1 MKKYLEFIIEARG
14 SRASEKAASL
24 NLTSDSHGGW
34 LDRSGRLVA
43 KTEKGDLV
51 FIKRKSPT
59 TQKTAPPTQPMK
71 PSARTAAP
79 LAKRQPP
86 EREIKPPKEQEKA
99 PEPKTQEVLTV
110 VFGRFN
116 PPTIG
121 HEKLLK
127 KAKEIA
133 QSGDLRI
140 YPSRAQGDPSNPLNP
155 SDKIYYMRK
164 SFPKFADNIINDDDM
179 KTIFDVLRL
188 ADEEGYDVV
197 NLVTG
202 SKRRSEFDRLAKQ
215 YNGEIYDLADINVIA
230 LPSEDPDLENSPN
243 PSSSARL
250 RKAAVEDDFFS
261 FQKGLTKV
269 LNVKQQKA
277 LFFAVQRALS
287 KETKESWRIDPT
299 SNYEILKE
307 EYYKENIYKTG
318 DLIESLN
325 TGITGKIIRRGPNY
339 VICVNEDMNIMFK
352 SWIED
357 IKEWTDISGV
367 PAEQREIGTDSLR
380 DYTMSLTGTTVIDN
394 YLKKRKNK
402 LNSFKK

>member
-1 MKKYLEFIIEARG
+1 MKKYFEFLYEARG
-14 SRASEKAASL
+14 SQAAEKAL
-24 NLTSDSHGGW
+24 NLGLASDGHGYW
-34 LDRSGRLVA
+34 VDRSGRKVA
-43 KTEKGDLV
+43 KTEGGQLV
-51 FIKRKSPT
+51 FVKKRS
-59 TQKTAPPTQPMK
+59 
-71 PSARTAAP
+71 PSAEKAAPSGSAIKPAARTQAP

-86 EREIKPPKEQEKA
+86 EREVKPPKEQEKA
-99 PEPKTQEVLTV
+99 PEPETQEVLTV

-140 YPSRAQGDPSNPLNP
+140 YPSRAQGDPSNPLSP

-164 SFPKFADNIINDDDM
+164 AFPKFADNIINDDDM
-179 KTIFDVLRL
+179 KTIFDVLKL

-202 SKRRSEFDRLAKQ
+202 AKRRSEFDRLANQ
-215 YNGEIYDLADINVIA
+215 YNGEIYNLADINVVA

-261 FQKGLTKV
+261 FQKGLSKA
-269 LNVKQQKA
+269 LNAKQQQA

-287 KETKESWRIDPT
+287 KETKESWRIDPA

-367 PAEQREIGTDSLR
+367 SADQREIGTNSLR
-380 DYTMSLTGTTVIDN
+380 NYTMRLTGTTVIDN

>member
-1 MKKYLEFIIEARG
+1 MKKYFEFLYEARG
-14 SRASEKAASL
+14 SQAAEKAL
-24 NLTSDSHGGW
+24 NLGLASDGHGYW
-34 LDRSGRLVA
+34 VDRSGRKVA
-43 KTEKGDLV
+43 KTEGGQLV
-51 FIKRKSPT
+51 FVKKRSPAAEKAAPSGSAIKP
-59 TQKTAPPTQPMK
+59 A
-71 PSARTAAP
+71 ARTQAP

-86 EREIKPPKEQEKA
+86 ERQVSPPKEQEKA
-99 PEPKTQEVLTV
+99 PEPGTQEVLTV

-140 YPSRAQGDPSNPLNP
+140 YPSRAQGDPSNPLSP

-164 SFPKFADNIINDDDM
+164 AFPKFSDNIINDDDM
-179 KTIFDVLRL
+179 KSIFDVLKL
-188 ADEEGYDVV
+188 ADEEGYESV

-202 SKRRSEFDRLAKQ
+202 AKRRSEFDRLANQ
-215 YNGEIYDLADINVIA
+215 YNGEIYNLADINVVA

-250 RKAAVEDDFFS
+250 RKAAAEDDFFA
-261 FQKGLTKV
+261 FQRGLPKI
-269 LNVKQQKA
+269 LNAKQQQA
-277 LFFAVQRALS
+277 LFFAVQRALTGE
-287 KETKESWRIDPT
+287 KEKKESWKIDPT

-318 DLIESLN
+318 DLIENLN
-325 TGITGKIIRRGPNY
+325 TGLTGKIIRRGPNY

-357 IKEWTDISGV
+357 IKEWTDVSGV
-367 PAEQREIGTDSLR
+367 PAEQREIGTDAHR
-380 DYTMSLTGTTVIDN
+380 KYVMRLTGTKAIEN
-394 YLKKRKNK
+394 FLKKRKK
-402 LNSFKK
+402 SK

>member
-1 MKKYLEFIIEARG
+1 MKKYFEFLYEARG
-14 SRASEKAASL
+14 SQAAEKAL
-24 NLTSDSHGGW
+24 NLGLASDGHGYW
-34 LDRSGRLVA
+34 VDRSGRKVA
-43 KTEKGDLV
+43 KTEGGQLV
-51 FIKRKSPT
+51 FVKKRSPAAEKAAPSGSAIKP
-59 TQKTAPPTQPMK
+59 A
-71 PSARTAAP
+71 ARTQAP

-86 EREIKPPKEQEKA
+86 ERQVSPPKEQEKA
-99 PEPKTQEVLTV
+99 PEPGTQEVLTV

-140 YPSRAQGDPSNPLNP
+140 YPSRAQGDPSNPLSP

-164 SFPKFADNIINDDDM
+164 AFPKFSDNIINDDDM
-179 KTIFDVLRL
+179 KSIFDVLKL
-188 ADEEGYDVV
+188 ADEEGYESV

-202 SKRRSEFDRLAKQ
+202 AKRRSEFDRLANQ
-215 YNGEIYDLADINVIA
+215 YNGEIYNLADINVVA

-250 RKAAVEDDFFS
+250 RKAAAEDDFFA
-261 FQKGLTKV
+261 FQRGLPKT
-269 LNVKQQKA
+269 LNAKQQQA
-277 LFFAVQRALS
+277 LFFAVQRALTGE
-287 KETKESWRIDPT
+287 KEKKESWKIDPT

-318 DLIESLN
+318 DLIENLN
-325 TGITGKIIRRGPNY
+325 TGLTGKIIRRGPNY

-357 IKEWTDISGV
+357 IKEWTDVSGV
-367 PAEQREIGTDSLR
+367 PAEQREIGTDAHR
-380 DYTMSLTGTTVIDN
+380 KYVMRLTGTKAIEN
-394 YLKKRKNK
+394 FLKKRKK
-402 LNSFKK
+402 SK

>member
-1 MKKYLEFIIEARG
+1 MKRYLEFILEARG

-59 TQKTAPPTQPMK
+59 AQKAAPPTQPMK
-71 PSARTAAP
+71 PSARVQAP

-86 EREIKPPKEQEKA
+86 EREIRPPKEQEKA
-99 PEPKTQEVLTV
+99 PEPETQDVLTV

-133 QSGDLRI
+133 QSGDLKI
-140 YPSRAQGDPSNPLNP
+140 YPSRSYGDPSNPLSP

-164 SFPKFADNIINDDDM
+164 AFPKFADNIINDDDM

-188 ADEEGYDVV
+188 ADEEGYDAV

-202 SKRRSEFDRLAKQ
+202 AKRRSEFDRLANQ
-215 YNGEIYDLADINVIA
+215 YNGEIYNFADINVVA
-230 LPSEDPDLENSPN
+230 LPSEDPDLGNSPN

-250 RKAAVEDDFFS
+250 RKAAIEDDFFS
-261 FQKGLTKV
+261 FQKGLTKS
-269 LNVKQQKA
+269 LNVKQQQA

-287 KETKESWRIDPT
+287 GEKKESWRIDPS

-318 DLIESLN
+318 DIIENLN
-325 TGITGKIIRRGPNY
+325 TGLAGKIIRRGPNY
-339 VICVNEDMNIMFK
+339 VICVNEEYNIMFK
-352 SWIED
+352 SWIEN

-367 PAEQREIGTDSLR
+367 SADQREIGTDSLR
-380 DYTMSLTGTTVIDN
+380 NYTMRLTGINAIDN
-394 YLKKRKNK
+394 YLKKRRNK

>member
-1 MKKYLEFIIEARG
+1 MKKYFEFLYEARG
-14 SRASEKAASL
+14 SQAAEKAL
-24 NLTSDSHGGW
+24 NLGLASDGHGYW
-34 LDRSGRLVA
+34 VDRSGRKVA
-43 KTEKGDLV
+43 KTEGGQLV
-51 FIKRKSPT
+51 FVKKRSPAAE
-59 TQKTAPPTQPMK
+59 KAAPPRSAIK
-71 PSARTAAP
+71 PAARTQAP

-86 EREIKPPKEQEKA
+86 EREVKPPKEQEKA
-99 PEPKTQEVLTV
+99 PEPETQEVLTV

-140 YPSRAQGDPSNPLNP
+140 YPSRAQGDPSNPLSP

-164 SFPKFADNIINDDDM
+164 AFPKFADNIINDDDM
-179 KTIFDVLRL
+179 KTIFDVLKL
-188 ADEEGYDVV
+188 ADEEGYDAV

-202 SKRRSEFDRLAKQ
+202 AKRRSEFDRLANQ
-215 YNGEIYDLADINVIA
+215 YNGEIYNLADINVIA

-250 RKAAVEDDFFS
+250 RKAAVEDDFFA
-261 FQKGLTKV
+261 FQRGLPKT
-269 LNVKQQKA
+269 LNAKQQQA

-287 KETKESWRIDPT
+287 KETKESWRIDPA

-357 IKEWTDISGV
+357 IKEWTDNCGV
-367 PAEQREIGTDSLR
+367 PAEQREIGTDAYR
-380 DYTMSLTGTTVIDN
+380 EYAMRMAGMDVIHN
-394 YLKKRKNK
+394 FLKKRK
-402 LNSFKK
+402 KKTKY